1 MSSKDHH
8 RTLHGPPQHC
18 IRNLISTHPSYI
30 LAPDSFPFFPFIV
43 FIMGDV
49 AVENPANNV
58 TPLPKPSALDALGNL
73 DTLEGT
79 GVDGSD
85 EYASL
90 KRLQRHLEY
99 A

>member
-1 MSSKDHH
+1 
-8 RTLHGPPQHC
+8 L
-18 IRNLISTHPSYI
+18 L
-30 LAPDSFPFFPFIV
+30 FIDL
-43 FIMGDV
+43 IMGDV

-58 TPLPKPSALDALGNL
+58 TPLPKPSALDTLGNL

-99 A
+99 VWPMMSSSTVLTPPTQIHPVAGRIHQG

>member
-1 MSSKDHH
+1 
-8 RTLHGPPQHC
+8 
-18 IRNLISTHPSYI
+18 
-30 LAPDSFPFFPFIV
+30 
-43 FIMGDV
+43 MGDV